1 MEVVTT
7 IIKGSSKNFRAVLK
21 TEDLKQIAVMQQ
33 LVWGLILHCANVYT
47 GAQFPK
53 DKMTKEHTDIIDA
66 CQSLV
71 FNQFSMFS
79 RDEVKLAFEMAAAGR
94 FDLNM
99 ETYYGKFSV
108 QFLGKILHAYK
119 IYRTNVIAKYTESM
133 QLLEARKDDEK
144 KEEKNELARQQV
156 IKEFEEMKETYANDL
171 EIDETK
177 IQAFWGKILVDSGLI
192 VFTQEEKAVIYQ
204 EAKEQTVKQLQN
216 ELHENGKLLPAEK
229 VGIRN
234 ILKEVAQS
242 EKSTD
247 LPNDFKTKAVANY
260 SKLLVKKAIINND

>member
-177 IQAFWGKILVDSGLI
+177 IQAFWGKILVDAGLI
-192 VFTQEEKAVIYQ
+192 VFTQEEKAEIYN
-204 EAKEQTVKQLQN
+204 EAKKQAKAEMTKQL
-216 ELHENGKLLPAEK
+216 HEDGKLSAPEK
-229 VGIRN
+229 ISLRTLLRN
-234 ILKEVAQS
+234 VNES
-242 EKSTD
+242 EATNEI
-247 LPNDFKTKAVANY
+247 PEDFKTKAIAAY
-260 SKLLVKKAIINND
+260 SKLLVKKSIINGE